1 MERDATERLHEARAE
16 IADEIRDIKNES
28 LNHIEPRKTKDGWIL
43 GLSPSYDEVDRKL
56 QAAISKE
63 AEILADIEEVR
74 CICGGDLLEPLRRAV
89 SEKSGAIQ
97 RAIAR
102 AEATRRKAEIK
113 HRGSSL
119 ADLAKLP
126 EVVEAEEGLD
136 LARSENEADIEALQ
150 GRISRVFAI
159 IQKYES

>member
-1 MERDATERLHEARAE
+1 MNNDPMERLHEARAE
-16 IADEIRDIKNES
+16 IADEIRAIKSEA
-28 LNHIEPRKTKDGWIL
+28 LNFIEPRKTKDGWVL
-43 GLSPSYDEVDRKL
+43 GLSRGVEEVDQKL
-56 QAAISKE
+56 QAAISRE
-63 AEILADIEEVR
+63 SEILADIAEAR
-74 CICGGDLLEPLRRAV
+74 RICDGDLLEPLRRAV
-89 SEKSGAIQ
+89 SEKNGAIT

-136 LARSENEADIEALQ
+136 LARSENVADIEALQ
-150 GRISRVFAI
+150 ARISRVFAI